1 MQSVPITTEV
11 VSSNPAQVR
20 CPRYLHL
27 FEGHIQIA
35 QAPDRC
41 EPGLP
46 GEINFPY
53 VFKLLDDLGYDGYVG
68 HHHFIYL

>member
-1 MQSVPITTEV
+1 MWWP
-11 VSSNPAQVR
+11 
-20 CPRYLHL
+20 LHL

-68 HHHFIYL
+68 LEYKPRGN

>member
-1 MQSVPITTEV
+1 MMIYIYIVDLMWWP
-11 VSSNPAQVR
+11 
-20 CPRYLHL
+20 LHL

-68 HHHFIYL
+68 LEYKPRGN